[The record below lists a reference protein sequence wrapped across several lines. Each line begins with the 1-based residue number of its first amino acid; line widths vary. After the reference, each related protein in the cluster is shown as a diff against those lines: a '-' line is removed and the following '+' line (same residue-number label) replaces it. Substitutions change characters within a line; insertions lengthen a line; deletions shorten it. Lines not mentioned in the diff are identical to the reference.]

1 MADLEELKRRKE
13 QLELER
19 DIARL
24 EREARV
30 GQAVSGGVD
39 RVSERVDKIAKWSW
53 MWVVPVT
60 LLAVFAVIL
69 AFDKETVGH
78 TLAAVLLLVPIFAK
92 MIGKR

>member
-1 MADLEELKRRKE
+1 MADIEELKRRKE

-30 GQAVSGGVD
+30 GQAVSVGVD
-39 RVSERVDKIAKWSW
+39 KVSERVDKIAKWSW

-60 LLAVFAVIL
+60 ILAVLAVIWHL
-69 AFDKETVGH
+69 TRG
-78 TLAAVLLLVPIFAK
+78 LLGTHWLPSYC
-92 MIGKR
+92 